1 MGKALKTLKPLFL
14 WRKGGS
20 RLLTYETWDEKT
32 RDFDSENPTKGAL
45 HALKWAYET
54 YEDDLVY
61 ACSFGIE
68 GSVLVDLVHQVK
80 PDAQIVFLDTHL
92 HFLETYEVIEEAKKR
107 YPSLRIKLKTPA
119 LSLEE
124 QASKHGE
131 ELWKLNPNQC
141 CTIRKVIPLEEELNG
156 VTAWLSGLRREQ
168 SPTRQNT
175 QFVNRDGR
183 FKSIKICPLI
193 HWTWKDIWRYAH
205 KHDLPYNKLHDEGY
219 PSIGCE
225 PCTQA
230 AVNADDLR
238 AGRWSGT
245 GKLECGLHENK

>member
-1 MGKALKTLKPLFL
+1 M
-14 WRKGGS
+14 
-20 RLLTYETWDEKT
+20 LTYETWDEKT
-32 RDFDSENPTKGAL
+32 RDFDSQNPTKGAL

-80 PDAQIVFLDTHL
+80 PHAQIVFLDTHL

-107 YPSLRIKLKTPA
+107 YPSLRIKLKAPA

-175 QFVNRDGR
+175 QFVNRDER

-205 KHDLPYNKLHDEGY
+205 KHDLPYNKLHDNGY

-230 AVNADDLR
+230 ALNADDLR
-238 AGRWSGT
+238 SGRWSGL
-245 GKLECGLHENK
+245 GKLECGLHQSDSQ

>member
-1 MGKALKTLKPLFL
+1 M
-14 WRKGGS
+14 
-20 RLLTYETWDEKT
+20 LTYETWEEKT
-32 RDFDSENPTKGAL
+32 QDFDSDNSTKGAL
-45 HALKWAYET
+45 HVLKWAYET
-54 YEDDLVY
+54 YDEELVY

-68 GSVLVDLVHQVK
+68 GSVLVDLVNQVK

-92 HFLETYEVIEEAKKR
+92 HFQETYEVIEAAKKR
-107 YPSLRIKLKTPA
+107 YPSLRIKLKAPA

-124 QASKHGE
+124 QANKHGD

-141 CTIRKVIPLEEELNG
+141 CNIRKVIPLEEELHG
-156 VTAWLSGLRREQ
+156 ITAWLSGLRREQ

-175 QFVNRDGR
+175 QFVNRDRR

-205 KHDLPYNKLHDEGY
+205 KNDLPYNKLHDNGY

-230 AVNADDLR
+230 ALNAGDLR
-238 AGRWSGT
+238 SGRWSGL
-245 GKLECGLHENK
+245 GKLECGLHQNDSQ